1 MFDDWHR
8 PAWQVLSAAAA
19 CAAAALVSAP
29 AAVAAAPPNDAFAA
43 AQPLTGV
50 PIAVSGSNLD
60 ATLEPGEP
68 LVDEGGG
75 ASVWFT
81 WSPPAPGVYQF
92 DTCDSDFDT
101 VLGVY
106 TGNTL
111 AGLTRVAVND
121 DSCGLGSR
129 VRVRAAGVIHRIAV
143 GGYDGDQGAFRLAIS
158 ELHPPANDNF
168 AAAHPLAGPL
178 PLAAAGTTVD
188 ALLEPGEPWHGD
200 GSVWF
205 AWTPAATGAYRI
217 ETCGSA
223 TDAAPFVYSGNAV
236 DSLSNRAPSG
246 PWPCPGSTGAF
257 AVFRAAAGEPLRIAV
272 GPGEGATSGPF
283 TLRIA
288 PEPAPANDAFAA
300 AQPVNGAAWEIEG
313 IALTATSEAGEPAHG
328 GAAAVRTVWIRW
340 TAPVSD
346 RYQLVASGNVTLGL
360 YTGAALSSLAP
371 VPSMYDPEV
380 GVMWFTATAGREYR
394 IAVNWQENPLNDAG
408 RFSLAAN
415 RAGLTAAPIS
425 LQFAPQAVNTISAT
439 NVITLS
445 TTPGALVTL
454 PFSVS
459 VRGPHATDFLKVSD
473 DCTDDQAQ
481 RCSVGLRFAP
491 SATGVRTAA
500 LAVETWLGTYTL
512 PLSGTG
518 TQTTGEPLPRPA
530 PSTPPPAGQP
540 PSTPPPAGQ
549 PAAIRGRASCAL
561 RTNTR
566 RGAVVRCTV
575 TRTPAA
581 NGTVTGTLRRGT
593 ATPARGSRQLRAG
606 KATLLLKSRR
616 KLTRGRYRISL
627 SITVRGARPLKLTRN
642 LRIG

>member
-19 CAAAALVSAP
+19 CAAAALVGPGGGGGGSAERCVCRC
-29 AAVAAAPPNDAFAA
+29 AATDRRTHRGEWLQSRRD
-43 AQPLTGV
+43 AQPQ
-50 PIAVSGSNLD
+50 D
-60 ATLEPGEP
+60 EP

-217 ETCGSA
+217 ETCGSS

-328 GAAAVRTVWIRW
+328 GAAAARTVWFRW

-346 RYQLVASGNVTLGL
+346 RYQSVANGNVTLGL

-371 VPSMYDPEV
+371 VPSVYDPEV
-380 GVMWFTATAGREYR
+380 RGDVVHGDRRQGVPDRSQLAGKPAQRR
-394 IAVNWQENPLNDAG
+394 RALLPG
-408 RFSLAAN
+408 RQPRGAHSGSDLAAV
-415 RAGLTAAPIS
+415 RAASG
-425 LQFAPQAVNTISAT
+425 QHDFGDQRDHAVDDAR
-439 NVITLS
+439 S
-445 TTPGALVTL
+445 TGDPAV
-454 PFSVS
+454 
-459 VRGPHATDFLKVSD
+459 
-473 DCTDDQAQ
+473 Q
-481 RCSVGLRFAP
+481 RQRS
-491 SATGVRTAA
+491 
-500 LAVETWLGTYTL
+500 
-512 PLSGTG
+512 
-518 TQTTGEPLPRPA
+518 RPA
-530 PSTPPPAGQP
+530 RHRLHQGQ
-540 PSTPPPAGQ
+540 
-549 PAAIRGRASCAL
+549 R
-561 RTNTR
+561 
-566 RGAVVRCTV
+566 
-575 TRTPAA
+575 
-581 NGTVTGTLRRGT
+581 
-593 ATPARGSRQLRAG
+593 
-606 KATLLLKSRR
+606 
-616 KLTRGRYRISL
+616 
-627 SITVRGARPLKLTRN
+627 
-642 LRIG
+642 